1 MLNQR
6 KSGTAAMDLCM
17 CMPVGPVRAT
27 LERRMR

>member
-6 KSGTAAMDLCM
+6 KSGIAAMDLCM
-17 CMPVGPVRAT
+17 CMLMGPARAT